1 MKKIEIYSKEW
12 CPYCAKAKSLLK
24 SKNTVFDEIDVT
36 NDEKREKE
44 MIERS
49 QRRTVPQIFI
59 NDESIGGY
67 DDLAQLNANG
77 MLDQK
82 LGLESQKALH
92 TIYDVAILGAGPAG
106 MTSAIYSARKN
117 LKIIMIAY
125 DSGGQVGTTYDI
137 GNYPGFEMITGPDL
151 VDMFTEHTT
160 KYDIETL
167 LGEKISNI
175 EIENKCKQIYTESGQ
190 KICAKVVIVATGA
203 FKRKLNIPGEKEFSG
218 KGVVYC
224 STCDGPLFKDLDIA
238 IIGGGNS
245 ALEAAIE
252 MNSIANKVYLV
263 STSDWK
269 GDEILQDKVSSGE
282 KITALKN
289 HQPVEIKGKNSVTTL
304 IVKDKVTEE
313 EKSITVSGVFIE
325 IGLYPN
331 SDFILDLVDT
341 TENGQIKVDRNGET
355 GVRGIFAAGDVTD
368 NREKQIIVAAG
379 EGANAALSAFNYLVT
394 QV

>member
-1 MKKIEIYSKEW
+1 MKKVEVYSKEW

-24 SKNTVFDEIDVT
+24 SKNIDYVEIDIT
-36 NDEKREKE
+36 NDVAHEEE
-44 MIERS
+44 MVERS

-59 NDESIGGY
+59 QDESIGGY
-67 DDLAQLNANG
+67 DDLAHLNSTGALN
-77 MLDQK
+77 QK
-82 LGLESQKALH
+82 LGLDSQQALH
-92 TIYDVAILGAGPAG
+92 EIYDVAVLGAGPAG
-106 MTSAIYSARKN
+106 MTAAIYSARKN
-117 LKIIMIAY
+117 LKTIMLAY

-151 VDMFTEHTT
+151 VEMFVEHSS
-160 KYDIETL
+160 KYEIETI
-167 LGEKISNI
+167 LGEKISTINV
-175 EIENKCKQIYTESGQ
+175 ESKCKQIFTESGQ

-203 FKRKLNIPGEKEFSG
+203 FKRKLNIPGEKELAG

-224 STCDGPLFKDLDIA
+224 STCDGPLFKGMDIA

-252 MNSIANKVYLV
+252 MSGIASKVYLV

-269 GDEILQDKVSSGE
+269 GDEILQDKVSSADE
-282 KITALKN
+282 IVVLKY
-289 HQPVEIKGKNSVTTL
+289 HQPLEIKGDESVDAL
-304 IVKDKVTEE
+304 VVKDKNTNE
-313 EKSITVSGVFIE
+313 EKTITVGGVFIE

-331 SDFILDLVDT
+331 SDFIIDLVET
-341 TENGQIKVDRNGET
+341 TGNGQIKVDRNGYT

-368 NREKQIIVAAG
+368 NKEKQIIVAAG